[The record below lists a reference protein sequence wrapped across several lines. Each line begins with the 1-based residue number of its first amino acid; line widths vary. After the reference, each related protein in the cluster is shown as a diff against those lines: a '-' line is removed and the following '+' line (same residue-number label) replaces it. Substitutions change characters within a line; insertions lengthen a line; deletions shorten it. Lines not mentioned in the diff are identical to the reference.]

1 MKKIFV
7 NGYGSIGKRITKF
20 ILDDPEIRLLGIGK
34 HTPDDTIKDI
44 LSQGLNV
51 YVLQKNLHIFDK
63 YNINGTIED
72 ILTECDLVIDASPS
86 GYGFYNKQKIYNKHN
101 VMVIYQGGETIFG
114 DSAVSDLIFNSTVNY
129 EKAFNKQHV
138 IQGSCNVTGM
148 GRILNPLQIKYH
160 DNIIRF
166 DLTLIRRWADLEDIK
181 TIVDDS
187 IELVKNSHHAN
198 DVGSYLGSKIPV
210 FVRAIK
216 VPTRQMHLHLLDVR
230 FNKNVPSES
239 EIIKLFK
246 DEYGIA
252 ILNKAN
258 STKEVRDFAESTKFN
273 FKDTNMI
280 HIYSDFVEKTGDT
293 IKICYSDDQTGIVI
307 PENHLLLQAMLFK
320 RNYKDAVRHTE
331 NIFNMSQK
339 KKLLETHFATK

>member
-1 MKKIFV
+1 M
-7 NGYGSIGKRITKF
+7 
-20 ILDDPEIRLLGIGK
+20 
-34 HTPDDTIKDI
+34 
-44 LSQGLNV
+44 
-51 YVLQKNLHIFDK
+51 
-63 YNINGTIED
+63 
-72 ILTECDLVIDASPS
+72 
-86 GYGFYNKQKIYNKHN
+86 
-101 VMVIYQGGETIFG
+101 
-114 DSAVSDLIFNSTVNY
+114 
-129 EKAFNKQHV
+129 
-138 IQGSCNVTGM
+138 
-148 GRILNPLQIKYH
+148 
-160 DNIIRF
+160 
-166 DLTLIRRWADLEDIK
+166 
-181 TIVDDS
+181 
-187 IELVKNSHHAN
+187 
-198 DVGSYLGSKIPV
+198 

-216 VPTRQMHLHLLDVR
+216 VPTRQMHLHFLDVR
-230 FNKNVPSES
+230 FSKNVPSES

-252 ILNKAN
+252 ILNKAK

-339 KKLLETHFATK
+339 KKLLETYFATK